1 MNKLSVALLLAM
13 GLFMIDV
20 SPAAA
25 HSGVD
30 RQHVNRYDHQI
41 HSLRRHDMPRWLWRD
56 KGFRHWYQRSP
67 IKRFRR
73 ISWNQLFEI
82 YRWERRYFGAR
93 YYSRYDYD
101 RRWRGDRRR
110 YRDDD

>member
-1 MNKLSVALLLAM
+1 MNKFSVALLLAT
-13 GLFMIDV
+13 GLFLIDV

-30 RQHVNRYDHQI
+30 GIRVDRYDYQF
-41 HSLRRHDMPRWLWRD
+41 HSVRRHNMPRWLWRD

-82 YRWERRYFGAR
+82 YRWERRYFRGR
-93 YYSRYDYD
+93 YYASYDNE
-101 RRWRGDRRR
+101 RRWHNHRRR